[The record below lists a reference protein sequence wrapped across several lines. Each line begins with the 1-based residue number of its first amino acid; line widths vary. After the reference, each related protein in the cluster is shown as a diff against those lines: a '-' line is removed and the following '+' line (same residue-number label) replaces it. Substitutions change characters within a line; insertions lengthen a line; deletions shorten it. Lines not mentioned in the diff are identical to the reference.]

1 MTDETRETRE
11 TTEAAA
17 DAEPPQVLRCPRDH
31 SVLVETEYEAGIE
44 VDECSVCAGRWLDA
58 GELER
63 IGETV
68 ERDYRKEL
76 DERPALGNLAYDVSR
91 EMSEERLP
99 CPACGQEMAR
109 MEYARVSQV
118 VVDVCPECRGVWLD
132 AGELE
137 RLEMFFERI
146 QAEAPLQ
153 IPWYVR
159 LSLLFK
165 GRRKA

>member
-1 MTDETRETRE
+1 MTDESQ
-11 TTEAAA
+11 EAAPG
-17 DAEPPQVLRCPRDH
+17 AEETQVLRCPRDKA
-31 SVLVETEYEAGIE
+31 VLVETPYEAGVE
-44 VDECSVCAGRWLDA
+44 VDECSVCQGRWLDR

-63 IGETV
+63 IQETV
-68 ERDYRKEL
+68 ERDYRKAL
-76 DERPALGNLAYDVSR
+76 DERPELSNLAYDVSR
-91 EMSEERLP
+91 EMSEERLH
-99 CPACGQEMAR
+99 CPACGEEMAR

-132 AGELE
+132 KGELE

-146 QAEAPLQ
+146 QSENPMQ

-165 GRRKA
+165 GRRKG